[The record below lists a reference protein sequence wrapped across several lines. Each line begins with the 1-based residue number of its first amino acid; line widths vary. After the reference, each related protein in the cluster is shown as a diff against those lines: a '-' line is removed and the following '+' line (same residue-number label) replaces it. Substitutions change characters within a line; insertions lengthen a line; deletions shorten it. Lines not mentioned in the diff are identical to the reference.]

1 MTTFGLKL
9 FLFGHGESLLAER
22 IPLDGMSAASQLFEE
37 LLWVIPFPPV
47 QGRNKSM
54 FGREVVLTYLDSVL
68 CPSVRLLY
76 VSWLLISL
84 VYG

>member
-22 IPLDGMSAASQLFEE
+22 PPWMVRRLLVRLFEE
-37 LLWVIPFPPV
+37 LLWVISFPPIHE
-47 QGRNKSM
+47 RNRST
-54 FGREVVLTYLDSVL
+54 FGCEVVLTYLRSVL

-76 VSWLLISL
+76 VSLLLISL